1 MEEALSNMLS
11 NIQDLLRKAGARMR
25 EALVETMAGTLD
37 GGTGQEA
44 RRFFEHRGNYSP
56 GK

>member
-1 MEEALSNMLS
+1 MEEALS
-11 NIQDLLRKAGARMR
+11 NIQDLLRKAGTRMR

-44 RRFFEHRGNYSP
+44 RRFFEHRGNHSP